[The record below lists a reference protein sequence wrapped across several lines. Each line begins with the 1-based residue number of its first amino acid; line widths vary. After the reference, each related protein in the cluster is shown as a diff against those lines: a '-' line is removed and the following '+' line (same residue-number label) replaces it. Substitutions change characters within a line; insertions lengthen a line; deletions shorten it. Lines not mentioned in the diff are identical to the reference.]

1 MAANRRPV
9 PLRRR
14 RLIRMSEQL
23 IRYLSVGVI
32 NTLVGLSII
41 WGLMLLGV
49 DPVTAN
55 ACGYAVGLVVAFI
68 LNRAWTFRVEA
79 EFGQI
84 VRYLLA
90 FMVAYGINVVI
101 LNFCL
106 QLFGGQGFL
115 EQLPAMAAY
124 TLSFYLLCKYYVF
137 RA

>member
-101 LNFCL
+101 LNVCL

>member
-1 MAANRRPV
+1 
-9 PLRRR
+9 
-14 RLIRMSEQL
+14 MSEQL